1 MPYPKHDDA
10 AMRLKKIEGQV
21 RGLQQ
26 MVAER
31 RYCIEIIQQVT
42 AVRKALDQVAL
53 QVLRKHVQG
62 CVAEAVRSK
71 HNGHEKVDE
80 LIRTIDRFV
89 K

>member
-10 AMRLKKIEGQV
+10 LMRLKKIEGQV
-21 RGLQQ
+21 RGLEQ
-26 MVAER
+26 MIQDR

-53 QVLRKHVQG
+53 QVMRKHVQG

-71 HNGHEKVDE
+71 HNGAEKVNE

-89 K
+89 Q